1 MFNNKFGIK
10 ADFGYN
16 SFTEWWRFKSFD
28 SKYYRAD
35 LQAVANRKNHEFR
48 NLD

>member
-16 SFTEWWRFKSFD
+16 SFTDGDD
-28 SKYYRAD
+28 SKV
-35 LQAVANRKNHEFR
+35 LIQILEQITSCS
-48 NLD
+48 